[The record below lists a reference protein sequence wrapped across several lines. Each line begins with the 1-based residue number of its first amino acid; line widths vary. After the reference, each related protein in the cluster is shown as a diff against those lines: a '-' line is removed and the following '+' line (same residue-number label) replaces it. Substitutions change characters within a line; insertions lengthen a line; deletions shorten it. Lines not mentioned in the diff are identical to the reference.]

1 MSDKIDEKNNAEKS
15 EVKEE
20 EFNDLDLLSDKREEG
35 ENREEKDEEIENF
48 EYIKNI
54 ANEPEKEDKKEDQK
68 IAKIPQ
74 EDEIK
79 TTKYTTNK
87 FKTTKIEDAG
97 NNVKI
102 ENVENEPKINFVLSS
117 ANLNYKFEDLKELA
131 EKMPDIAEFEKR
143 GYLEEQIDKNN
154 YFDRIKL
161 FIEKPKK
168 FAFIYK
174 SGDII
179 CYGAKSIKESK
190 NACDKCASIIKNCGY
205 DIKLNKNDIKINNIS
220 GNFNFNFKINPKKY
234 LENLK
239 EYSKNNKN
247 FNFKY
252 NSEKSHQ
259 KSSISFNKKDS
270 FPGVTLYFES
280 GISNFFIRTFATGNT
295 VFGGAKNEDQIK
307 ENYKKLKQ
315 LLDKS
320 KM

>member
-68 IAKIPQ
+68 IEKIPQ
-74 EDEIK
+74 ADEIK
-79 TTKYTTNK
+79 TTKYTTNI
-87 FKTTKIEDAG
+87 FKTTKIEDTG

-154 YFDRIKL
+154 FFDRIKL

-247 FNFKY
+247 FDFEY
-252 NSEKSHQ
+252 NSKKSHQ